1 QMNNLKLKEGELKV
15 ERQKVINQL
24 KEMQLARQIE
34 LKQKKEEAA
43 GNKAVEGSYYD
54 LSRRYREL
62 SNIAKNVIPLNDTLQ
77 VEEAQRELNAL
88 KVQLDA
94 FNRGLSPDGTLVGEY
109 KTGILNAF
117 KDAGL
122 TDLIQNQLTQ
132 AKTRVRD

>member
-1 QMNNLKLKEGELKV
+1 
-15 ERQKVINQL
+15 
-24 KEMQLARQIE
+24 
-34 LKQKKEEAA
+34 
-43 GNKAVEGSYYD
+43 
-54 LSRRYREL
+54 
-62 SNIAKNVIPLNDTLQ
+62 NVIPLNDTLQ

-132 AKTRVRD
+132 AKTRVRDLDNQFDLLKQELSDVRVTGKGSLEVIERQM